1 MLRALFVAGFAVL
14 VSVFAA
20 GCGKKTPATFD
31 AKTIE
36 ATEQLKKVG
45 TAYNKAYQ
53 AKGRSPT
60 AEELKPYL
68 KQYGDPDTLLTS
80 PRDGKQLVLVP
91 GFTPD
96 TEPTGGEQPI
106 IVYEQSG
113 ADGKR
118 ITVDSRGTIVF
129 FTDAEFAKLKFVGG
143 HQPAR

>member
-1 MLRALFVAGFAVL
+1 MLRALFVAGFAAL
-14 VSVFAA
+14 VAALA
-20 GCGKKTPATFD
+20 GCGTKTPATFD

-60 AEELKPYL
+60 AEEIKPYL
-68 KQYGDPDTLLTS
+68 KQYGDPDALLIS
-80 PRDGKQLVLVP
+80 PRDGKPLVLVP
-91 GFTPD
+91 GFAPD

-129 FTDAEFAKLKFVGG
+129 FTDSEFAKLKFVGG
-143 HQPAR
+143 HRPER